1 MTFNSFDL
9 VGILFLNLFGYK
21 YLNKR
26 NFSLT
31 TTKKLIVSMC
41 FGSIGMLMTGG
52 TEIIR
57 QNHCI
62 SGLSSLSDLSAYVQ
76 VPSRIVMGLSQLFGL
91 LAILEFTC
99 FIAPRSARSI
109 FFSLYFVSRTIAN
122 YSVQLVVM
130 IIEKNNYDLKF
141 KVENNC

>member
-1 MTFNSFDL
+1 M
-9 VGILFLNLFGYK
+9 
-21 YLNKR
+21 
-26 NFSLT
+26 T

-57 QNHCI
+57 QNHCV
-62 SGLSSLSDLSAYVQ
+62 SGLSAYVQ